1 MDLLRVDVPKTDVGE
16 PALVEKINEELKKK
30 KKKKKFPKTIPKK
43 QLSLI
48 KIIGILNIPTPPG

>member
-30 KKKKKFPKTIPKK
+30 KKKKKPPKK
-43 QLSLI
+43 KKKKNLFRNTTPQT
-48 KIIGILNIPTPPG
+48 PTN